1 MRKLAALT
9 SRLFTTDM
17 LKYFFISTV
26 LFTIALVAILGWQG
40 ERFER
45 PPLEIFPDMIRQ
57 PRYDPQHT
65 SAFFADSRAARP
77 PVPGTVPIG
86 YNLKGYYSTNGASNS
101 GVAERMSGFSNGTDY
116 YATGKIGATYGRG
129 FPVEVNARLLA
140 RGRAR
145 YNINCAVCH
154 GATGAA
160 NGIVTQYNLVGVA
173 SFLDQRLRD
182 MPEGQIFNTI
192 TNGKNKMGPYG
203 GNVAVEDRWAIIAYI
218 RALERSQRASVA
230 DVPDSLRAQLDKGVK
245 P

>member
-1 MRKLAALT
+1 
-9 SRLFTTDM
+9 M

-57 PRYDPQHT
+57 PRYDAQHT
-65 SAFFADSRAARP
+65 SNFFADSRAARP

-86 YNLKGYYSTNGASNS
+86 YNLKGSYSTNGASNS
-101 GVAERMSGFSNGTDY
+101 RVSEKMSGFTGGTDY
-116 YATGKIGATYGRG
+116 YSTGKIGAAYGRG
-129 FPVEVNARLLA
+129 FPIQVNEGVLK
-140 RGRAR
+140 RGQLR
-145 YNINCAVCH
+145 YGINCAVCH

-173 SFLDQRLRD
+173 SFQDQRLRD
-182 MPEGQIFNTI
+182 MPDGQIFNTI

-203 GNVAVEDRWAIIAYI
+203 GNIALEDRWAIIAYI
-218 RALERSQRASVA
+218 RALERSQRAA
-230 DVPDSLRAQLDKGVK
+230 IGDVPDSLRAQLDKGVK